1 MNDNKQSYIAFCD
14 QTLSLPLFLH
24 TWWLDA
30 VTKPDG
36 KVWDVLLARNK
47 RNEIE
52 SVFPYVYGR
61 KYGLRYALT
70 PQLTQYTGIWI
81 VDKEGESITER
92 LSREKKLQNEIIR
105 QLEDLHLSYFD
116 IKFPLKYTNWLP
128 FYWAGYRQETHYTYR
143 IEDICNTSHV
153 FELFDYAKQK
163 QIHKA
168 QDAGIVIDNE
178 MTSEDLYELLCSQ
191 WAAVGQKNIYSK
203 ALIRSVVEASLSRRQ
218 GLVARAKDTKG
229 NTHAAIF
236 VVWDERSSWELIS
249 AIHPDFRASG
259 ASTLVVWETMKK
271 LANKTKAWDFEG
283 SMIEGVE
290 NSFRQ
295 FGATPTPYFEI
306 FKKTKLLALME
317 LCKK

>member
-1 MNDNKQSYIAFCD
+1 MTAKEEYILFSE
-14 QTLSLPLFLH
+14 QNSTLPLFLQP
-24 TWWLDA
+24 WWLDA

-36 KVWDVLLARNK
+36 KVWEVLLARNK
-47 RNEIE
+47 NGEIE
-52 SVFPYVYGR
+52 AAMPFVLGSKF
-61 KYGLRYALT
+61 GLRYALT
-70 PQLTQYTGIWI
+70 PQLTQYTGVWI
-81 VDKEGESITER
+81 IDKEGESVTDR
-92 LSREKKLQNEIIR
+92 LSREKKLQNDIIE
-105 QLEDLHLSYFD
+105 QLKTLKLAFFD
-116 IKFPLKYTNWLP
+116 IKFPLTYTYWSP

-143 IEDICNTSHV
+143 IENLNNADKL
-153 FELFDYAKQK
+153 FENFDYAKQK
-163 QIHKA
+163 QIRKA
-168 QDAGIVIDNE
+168 QEAGIIIDYNMSADE
-178 MTSEDLYELLCSQ
+178 LYDLQCIQLSERGNKDVLSH
-191 WAAVGQKNIYSK
+191 
-203 ALIRSVVEASLSRRQ
+203 ALVRSVVEASHSRRQ

-259 ASTLVVWETMKK
+259 ASTLVVWEAMKK

>member
-1 MNDNKQSYIAFCD
+1 MTAKEEYILFSE
-14 QTLSLPLFLH
+14 QNSNLPLFLQP
-24 TWWLDA
+24 WWLDA
-30 VTKPDG
+30 VTQPDG
-36 KVWDVLLARNK
+36 KVWEVLLARNK
-47 RNEIE
+47 NGEIE
-52 SVFPYVYGR
+52 AAMPFVLGSKF
-61 KYGLRYALT
+61 GLRYALT
-70 PQLTQYTGIWI
+70 PQLTQYTGVWI
-81 VDKEGESITER
+81 IDKEGESVTDR
-92 LSREKKLQNEIIR
+92 LSREKKLQNDIIE
-105 QLEDLHLSYFD
+105 QLKTLKLAFFD
-116 IKFPLKYTNWLP
+116 IKFPLTYTYWSP

-143 IEDICNTSHV
+143 IENLNNADKL
-153 FELFDYAKQK
+153 FENFDYAKQK
-163 QIHKA
+163 QIRKA
-168 QDAGIVIDNE
+168 QEANISIDFE
-178 MTSEDLYELLCSQ
+178 MNADELYDLQCVQLSERGNKDVLSRTL
-191 WAAVGQKNIYSK
+191 V
-203 ALIRSVVEASLSRRQ
+203 RSVVEASLSRRQ

>member
-1 MNDNKQSYIAFCD
+1 MTAKEEYILFSE
-14 QTLSLPLFLH
+14 QNSNLPLFLQP
-24 TWWLDA
+24 WWLDA
-30 VTKPDG
+30 VTQPDG
-36 KVWDVLLARNK
+36 KVWEVLLARNK
-47 RNEIE
+47 NGEIE
-52 SVFPYVYGR
+52 AAMPFVLGSKF
-61 KYGLRYALT
+61 GLRYALT
-70 PQLTQYTGIWI
+70 PQLTQYTGVWI
-81 VDKEGESITER
+81 VDKEGESVTDR
-92 LSREKKLQNEIIR
+92 LSREKKLQNDIIE
-105 QLEDLHLSYFD
+105 QLKTLKLAFFD
-116 IKFPLKYTNWLP
+116 IKFPLTYTYWSP

-143 IEDICNTSHV
+143 IENLNNADKL
-153 FELFDYAKQK
+153 FENFDYAKQK
-163 QIHKA
+163 QIRKA
-168 QDAGIVIDNE
+168 QEANISIDLE
-178 MTSEDLYELLCSQ
+178 MNADELYDLQCVQLSERGNKDVLSH
-191 WAAVGQKNIYSK
+191 
-203 ALIRSVVEASLSRRQ
+203 ALVRSVVEASLSRRQ
-218 GLVARAKDTKG
+218 GLIARAKDTKG

>member
-1 MNDNKQSYIAFCD
+1 MTAKEEYILFSE
-14 QTLSLPLFLH
+14 QNSNLPLFLQP
-24 TWWLDA
+24 WWLDA
-30 VTKPDG
+30 VTQPDG
-36 KVWDVLLARNK
+36 KVWEVLLARNK
-47 RNEIE
+47 NGEIE
-52 SVFPYVYGR
+52 AAMPFVLGSKF
-61 KYGLRYALT
+61 GLRYALT
-70 PQLTQYTGIWI
+70 PQLTQYTGVWI
-81 VDKEGESITER
+81 IDKEGESVTDR
-92 LSREKKLQNEIIR
+92 LSREKKLQNDIIE
-105 QLEDLHLSYFD
+105 QLKTLKLAFFD
-116 IKFPLKYTNWLP
+116 IKFPLTYTYWSP

-143 IEDICNTSHV
+143 IENLNNADKL
-153 FELFDYAKQK
+153 FENFDYAKQK
-163 QIHKA
+163 QIRKA
-168 QDAGIVIDNE
+168 QEANISIDFE
-178 MTSEDLYELLCSQ
+178 MNADELYDLQCVQLSERGNKDVLSH
-191 WAAVGQKNIYSK
+191 
-203 ALIRSVVEASLSRRQ
+203 ALVRSVVEASLSRRQ